1 MEDWLGELDPQAQRV
16 LRQAQEAVTRRGGYA
31 ISVEDVLLALLELS
45 PAFSSFLARHGIDL
59 DELFRTI
66 QCEQPIVALSSEC
79 DGLSAQVVYW
89 LATAL
94 EIGESPMTVSHLLA
108 TLVNHCERLSQRAY
122 VAVLEQVPANAWS
135 ALDAGS
141 DVFRSRSSDGV
152 RSMTRDASLG
162 LSASE
167 SALRAAR
174 RLLGM
179 VMTAPAPVVELQ
191 ALSAVQCRSLVQRLM
206 LELGPCLGVRVHGVS
221 VSAEALAQTGQGPL
235 VTRLGKQVCDNG
247 GISVVLLEG
256 ITPDVLAALVRRE
269 GVLAWRRLFDTQGLI
284 PILAYQPAPVDAST
298 RDWLAAQFARSFR
311 CMQAP
316 EPRALDVLG
325 YLQQA
330 RPSLEAELGMQ
341 VDGDALALAAC
352 YSRQPFRPGEAKGQ
366 PPEPFML
373 GEPADLD
380 RAWSILHSAAA
391 MARAELACGSPDLG
405 ALRAQWHQS
414 RQQELVTLAR
424 PGEPEGVLSEAQLSV
439 DLAAEEISWLERV
452 EEETP
457 VVRAARVKQWLEM
470 EAEADPSPRISMPDR
485 AGRISQRA

>member
-31 ISVEDVLLALLELS
+31 ISVEDVLLSLLELS

-89 LATAL
+89 LAMAL
-94 EIGESPMTVSHLLA
+94 ETGESPMAVGHLLA

-122 VAVLEQVPANAWS
+122 VAVLEQVPENAWVQ
-135 ALDAGS
+135 LDA
-141 DVFRSRSSDGV
+141 DPAVFQSRPTGGIRSI
-152 RSMTRDASLG
+152 TRDAALG

-167 SALRAAR
+167 SALKAAR

-179 VMTAPAPVVELQ
+179 VMTAPVPVLELQ
-191 ALSAVQCRSLVQRLM
+191 AKSLVQCRSLVQRLM

-221 VSAEALAQTGQGPL
+221 VAAEALAQTAQSPL
-235 VTRLGKQVCDNG
+235 VERLGKQVRQHEG
-247 GISVVLLEG
+247 ASVLLLEG

-269 GVLAWRRLFDTQGLI
+269 GVLAWRRLFDTRGVI
-284 PILAYQPAPVDAST
+284 PILAHQPAPVDGAT

-352 YSRQPFRPGEAKGQ
+352 YSHQPFQTGEGNGDT
-366 PPEPFML
+366 PEPFML
-373 GEPADLD
+373 SEPADLD
-380 RAWSILHSAAA
+380 RAWSILHSTAA
-391 MARAELACGSPDLG
+391 MARAELTCGSPHLG
-405 ALRAQWHQS
+405 ALRAQLHQS

-424 PGEPEGVLSEAQLSV
+424 PGEPAGALSEAQLSV
-439 DLAAEEISWLERV
+439 ELAAEEINWLEHV
-452 EEETP
+452 EETP
-457 VVRAARVKQWLEM
+457 VVRAVGVKQWLEM
-470 EAEADPSPRISMPDR
+470 EAEAEGDPQISVPDS
-485 AGRISQRA
+485 AAKVPQRA